1 MVLGGTR
8 FIGAAI
14 MNWPRQTNARIAPG
28 LPPASRGG
36 ERARARLPLVEVGR
50 VDGVADPERLRQLD
64 LAVLG

>member
-36 ERARARLPLVEVGR
+36 ERARDYRSSRSAESMV
-50 VDGVADPERLRQLD
+50 
-64 LAVLG
+64 

>member
-1 MVLGGTR
+1 MRVMVLGGTR

-36 ERARARLPLVEVGR
+36 AERERERARARVYRSSRSAGSMV
-50 VDGVADPERLRQLD
+50 
-64 LAVLG
+64 